1 MLGIDDRRVHH
12 MAGLDVV
19 PARDQHV
26 EVEAFHVQKDNRG
39 WCRQQDLRKSLISF
53 VAGLVS
59 TGIAV
64 RRPWRTELQGRD
76 RPSILRRHAL
86 AQNFHYPEAAHR
98 AVDSDAP
105 KTDRRN
111 R

>member
-1 MLGIDDRRVHH
+1 
-12 MAGLDVV
+12 MAGLDAR
-19 PARDQHV
+19 PARALDV
-26 EVEAFHVQKDNRG
+26 EVEAFHVPNDHRG
-39 WCRQQDLRKSLISF
+39 WCRLQDLCTSLDRF
-53 VAGLVS
+53 DAGLVS
-59 TGIAV
+59 TGIVV

-76 RPSILRRHAL
+76 RPSILRRHAF